1 MASLIEFLL
10 KKIIGNNNS
19 DHFEIMSDEI
29 LLKKLKILSKIPE
42 HGRLCV
48 YADDTI
54 SLEPETRYQS
64 IKRTITGDNRDKT
77 IKIIKTIIK
86 QASNQST
93 VYMDHK
99 YMDIYLVKD
108 ATTLTESAVHE
119 HNNLIDK
126 LNMLKKEMYSSKK
139 GIHNLKDTTYK
150 DDASIVSELELILHE
165 IESKIEEI
173 ESKVNRVHNRYV
185 FKESAL
191 EKNVDSAVKES
202 VPVSDNTQEIL
213 DQEINF

>member
-1 MASLIEFLL
+1 MANIIDFLL
-10 KKIIGNNNS
+10 KKIIGNNNYNI
-19 DHFEIMSDEI
+19 EIMSDEI

-42 HGRLCV
+42 NGRLCV

-54 SLEPETRYQS
+54 SLEPDTRYQS
-64 IKRTITGDNRDKT
+64 FKRSLTGDSRDKT

-86 QASNQST
+86 QASQQST

-99 YMDIYLVKD
+99 YMDIYLIKN
-108 ATTLTESAVHE
+108 ASTETAIHE

-126 LNMLKKEMYSSKK
+126 LNMLKKEMNSAKK

-150 DDASIVSELELILHE
+150 EDASIVSELELILHE

-173 ESKVNRVHNRYV
+173 ESKVDRVHNKYV
-185 FKESAL
+185 FKESAIRSL
-191 EKNVDSAVKES
+191 HDPSNITPITPS
-202 VPVSDNTQEIL
+202 VSDVFGTLEDSDNE
-213 DQEINF
+213 